1 MNGTRQRAFPFTPPS
16 PDRSAD
22 ALILTEAN
30 RAAVEALF
38 EEPSAPGAVLLIAP
52 RGGGKRHLARLW
64 AQRLGAR
71 VIDLAVVGPAPEE
84 GPVAALGADRHA
96 DATTFLTILKRAE
109 HGTPTLVTG
118 RGQPEAWAKGVPDL
132 ATRLASA
139 RRIELPPPDDALAR
153 RLIAKHLA
161 DRGLVVA
168 ERALGYALARAPRSY
183 DGIADFAARIDA
195 LAMEQG
201 ASKDVGLDLVRRA
214 LAERFDAA

>member
-1 MNGTRQRAFPFTPPS
+1 MNGTRQRAFPFTPPT

-22 ALILTEAN
+22 ALIRTEAN

-64 AQRLGAR
+64 AERRGATI
-71 VIDLAVVGPAPEE
+71 IDLAALGPAPE
-84 GPVAALGADRHA
+84 GPVAAVSADRHA

-109 HGTPTLVTG
+109 HGAPTLIAG
-118 RGQPEAWAKGVPDL
+118 RGQPETWAKGVPDL

-161 DRGLVVA
+161 DRGLDVA
-168 ERALGYALARAPRSY
+168 ESALSYAINRAPRSY

-201 ASKDVGLDLVRRA
+201 PSKDVGLDLVRRA
-214 LAERFDAA
+214 LTEMFDAA